1 MINGD
6 TPHFLANG
14 AAPGL
19 SRDDTPVE
27 PRPLLQQIRNVP
39 IKTFVAALLL
49 SASFAAHSAASAD
62 TIVSGRDYHSYAETS
77 AFRVKHLDLDLQAAF
92 EEKRLSGVA
101 DLTIARVDS
110 AARKL
115 VLDTRDLTIRRI
127 WWMRG
132 PTDLVP
138 LRFTLG
144 VRDPMLGSPLAIDL
158 PAEVS
163 TPEFRIRISY
173 QTRPEAS
180 GLQWVAAAQTANKTD
195 PLLFTQS
202 QAIHARSWIPLQDSP
217 QVRMTY
223 SATIHVP
230 PGMRAVMSA
239 QGEGS
244 DPGALSPN
252 GIYKFAMPQAI
263 PSYLIA
269 LGVGRLEF
277 RATGP
282 RTGVFAESALVD
294 AAAKEFAETEQMIQV
309 SEKLFGPYRWG
320 RYDLLILPPSFPFG
334 GMENPRLSFI
344 TPTVIAGDRSLTALI
359 AHELAH
365 SWSGNLVTNATWRDL
380 WLNEG
385 FTVFLQGRIMLAVY
399 GKQREDMEE
408 MLDLM
413 TLRRELATLPPS
425 DQVLAIDLRGRDP
438 DDVFTQ
444 VPYIKGALFI
454 SWLASRYG
462 DDKMDQFLRDYF
474 DKFAFQSIST
484 EDFRAY
490 LEANLLSQKPDAV
503 KPAEIDE
510 WMTAPGLPKYAVLPH
525 SDAFARVDAERLAFL
540 AGTVTAAQ
548 LPAKQWTTHEWVH
561 FLDAFTGKVPAAKL
575 AELDAAFALTSTGNS
590 EIAFSWLRIAIRNDY
605 EPAYPKLDSYLT
617 TIGRRKL
624 IKPLYED
631 LMKTPAGAARAR
643 AIYTRARPNYHSI
656 AVATL
661 DPIVLPR

>member
-1 MINGD
+1 MK
-6 TPHFLANG
+6 TFLA
-14 AAPGL
+14 A
-19 SRDDTPVE
+19 
-27 PRPLLQQIRNVP
+27 
-39 IKTFVAALLL
+39 FFL
-49 SASFAAHSAASAD
+49 SAPFVAHSAAPAD
-62 TIVSGRDYHSYAETS
+62 PIVSGHDYHSYAEPS
-77 AFRVKHLDLDLQAAF
+77 AFRVKHLDLDLQASF

-101 DLTIARVDS
+101 DLTITRVDPK
-110 AARKL
+110 ARRL
-115 VLDTRDLTIRRI
+115 MLDTRDLTIRQI
-127 WWMRG
+127 WWMSG
-132 PTDLVP
+132 ATDLAP
-138 LRFTLG
+138 LRFTIG
-144 VRDPMLGSPLAIDL
+144 ARDPMLGAPLSIEL
-158 PAEVS
+158 PAEADL
-163 TPEFRIRISY
+163 PELRIRISY

-180 GLQWVAAAQTANKTD
+180 GLQWVAAALTANKTD
-195 PLLFTQS
+195 PFLFTQS

-230 PGMRAVMSA
+230 PGMRAVMGAQSA
-239 QGEGS
+239 GD
-244 DPGALSPN
+244 DPGALAPD
-252 GIYKFAMPQAI
+252 GIYRFDMPQAI

-282 RTGVFAESALVD
+282 RTGVFAESALID
-294 AAAKEFAETEQMIQV
+294 AAANEFAETEQMIQA

-408 MLDLM
+408 MLDL
-413 TLRRELATLPPS
+413 TTIRHELATLPPS
-425 DQVLAIDLRGRDP
+425 DQVLAMDLRGRDP

-454 SWLASRYG
+454 SWLASRFG
-462 DDKMDQFLRDYF
+462 DAQIDKFLRDYF
-474 DKFAFQSIST
+474 DRFAFQSIST
-484 EDFRAY
+484 EDFRGY
-490 LEANLLSQKPDAV
+490 LEANLLTQKPGAV

-510 WMTAPGLPKYAVLPH
+510 WVTAPGLPKNAVLPH
-525 SDAFARVDAERLAFL
+525 SDAFQRVDAARLDWL
-540 AGTVTAAQ
+540 AGKITAAQ
-548 LPAKQWTTHEWVH
+548 LPAKAWTTHEWVH
-561 FLDAFTGKVPAAKL
+561 FLDALTGKVPAAKL
-575 AELDAAFALTSTGNS
+575 AELDAAYAVTATGNS

-605 EPAYPKLDSYLT
+605 EPAYPRLESYLT
-617 TIGRRKL
+617 GIGRRKL
-624 IKPLYED
+624 IKPLYEE

-643 AIYTRARPNYHSI
+643 AIYARARPNYHPI
-656 AVATL
+656 ATATL
-661 DPIVLPR
+661 DAIVRKP